1 MKESLF
7 PLLNPKMQTN
17 NPHCVISTNIV
28 QNIKIKQVIL
38 LTITKQI
45 KHMYDIKHESI
56 YPKSDSSS

>member
-1 MKESLF
+1 
-7 PLLNPKMQTN
+7 MQTN

-38 LTITKQI
+38 STITKQI